1 MLPRVVGELDNQQ
14 VPAFRAAADAV
25 HVRDVGAL
33 GRGSLQQTVHLGVG
47 GVDKLDN
54 GAGLFR
60 VEASQGQ
67 LLSGWKQRQG
77 RGISPRREAEP
88 QFGSISFFYLVVPSA
103 GQSSPPAH
111 WRRSGHSPGSTA
123 RPFRW
128 PRRRG
133 RSPSLRRRTCCGRA
147 SPSCCCGRARR

>member
-1 MLPRVVGELDNQQ
+1 MLEATHNRKQPHCITTVPKSFPYTGFTSVVSLTQLMLPRVVGELDDQQ

-60 VEASQGQ
+60 MEASQRQ
-67 LLSGWKQRQG
+67 LLSGWRQR
-77 RGISPRREAEP
+77 
-88 QFGSISFFYLVVPSA
+88 FGKGDQSEKRSRATVSLDFFLLP
-103 GQSSPPAH
+103 
-111 WRRSGHSPGSTA
+111 
-123 RPFRW
+123 
-128 PRRRG
+128 
-133 RSPSLRRRTCCGRA
+133 RSPLSG
-147 SPSCCCGRARR
+147 SKQPSCSLAKKRSQSRK